1 MQKVPHTLLERM
13 QDKHPMH
20 KKTLQRCYSVLRSP
34 GRARTYNNPV
44 NSRVLCH

>member
-1 MQKVPHTLLERM
+1 MVLVIHELRMICPQLLITM
-13 QDKHPMH
+13 
-20 KKTLQRCYSVLRSP
+20 KKPTAIAIGLRSP